1 VAVAILA
8 PDTEP
13 IADPVTFE
21 EAALLFQETD
31 LPEFHGSVKVLK
43 RKLQRWAE
51 DEHLITEY
59 RGKAMVVS
67 YSDLLVAHARRYPAP
82 GRA

>member
-1 VAVAILA
+1 
-8 PDTEP
+8 
-13 IADPVTFE
+13 
-21 EAALLFQETD
+21 
-31 LPEFHGSVKVLK
+31 VKVLK